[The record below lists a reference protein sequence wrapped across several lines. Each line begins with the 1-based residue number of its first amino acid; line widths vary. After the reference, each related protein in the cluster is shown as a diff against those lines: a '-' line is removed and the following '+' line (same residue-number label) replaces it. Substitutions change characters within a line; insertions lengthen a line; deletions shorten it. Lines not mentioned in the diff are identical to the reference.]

1 MMDRTSVLPDQYLA
15 ANPDLHGSTPAQVY
29 DACVAALTGA
39 GLIVIPN
46 CHMLFG
52 GWCCADN
59 DNNGLW
65 YNDNWPA
72 AKFTAAWQNIARRY
86 ASDPLGGGDGHQ
98 ERASRTGP
106 GVS

>member
-1 MMDRTSVLPDQYLA
+1 MTDRTSAVPDQQLA
-15 ANPDLHGSTPAQVY
+15 ANPDLRGSTPMQVY

-52 GWCCADN
+52 GWCCAGN

-65 YNDNWPA
+65 YNDSWPA

-86 ASDPLGGGDGHQ
+86 ASNRLVAAMDIKNEP
-98 ERASRTGP
+98 RPAT
-106 GVS
+106 VT